1 MGGLCTTNVQTLPDP
16 TSVLK
21 ETEIPEWV
29 SAGGQRLFQQAAEL
43 SASDFPLFQ
52 AGRLATY
59 EDIADPTK
67 LSKLTEREQKGLQ
80 LLEEEGGAYRPYLE
94 RAGAIAGDIGA
105 QRLGTEAFGTEA
117 LGTEALGTEAFG
129 AADLERYLPIFQQTV
144 DPALQDVSETYARQR
159 RDLGLAAGERG
170 AFGERSGLESAELTR
185 GEARERGRLLSE
197 AGRGGL
203 EFSAAQAERDRAD
216 AARAYGLTREDVS
229 RVYGLT
235 REDAARSYGL
245 TREDAARS
253 FDLNQ
258 ASRRMEGEFM
268 ERLAPQ
274 SQGLLQ
280 QEAQGL
286 LAGGEAERQLDQAS
300 LELAYRDYVEQR
312 EYPFTAVN
320 FALGAL
326 KGLPFETREFSMQ
339 RGGEFIQSPSV
350 YGQTMG
356 GLGALAS
363 AYKLLA

>member
-1 MGGLCTTNVQTLPDP
+1 MGGFCTTDVKTLPDP
-16 TSVLK
+16 KNVLTQ
-21 ETEIPEWV
+21 TEIPEWV
-29 SAGGQRLFQQAAEL
+29 STGGQRLFQQAAEL
-43 SASDFPLFQ
+43 SASDFPLFE
-52 AGRLATY
+52 AGRLATF

-67 LSKLTEREQKGLQ
+67 LSKLSEREQRGLQ
-80 LLEEEGGAYRPYLE
+80 LLEEEGGVYRPFLE
-94 RAGAIAGDIGA
+94 RAGTVAGDIGA
-105 QRLGTEAFGTEA
+105 QRLAPEA

-170 AFGERSGLESAELTR
+170 AFGDRSGLESAELTR
-185 GEARERGRLLSE
+185 GEARERGKLVSE

-203 EFSAAQAERDRAD
+203 EFAAAQAERDRAD
-216 AARAYGLTREDVS
+216 AARAYGLTRED
-229 RVYGLT
+229 
-235 REDAARSYGL
+235 ARQAYGL

-286 LAGGEAERQLDQAS
+286 LAGGEATRQLDQAA